1 MYRLS
6 AFYFA
11 RTASDLPMELSL
23 PAGYLI
29 ISYFMGGLR
38 RDAGAFFA
46 NLLGSLLVT
55 IVRLGTP
62 AGQGFA
68 GVLPCCEGFMQN
80 LVPCVCWENTF
91 VLFAEHRVWGRLCI
105 VMSMCEV

>member
-29 ISYFMGGLR
+29 ISYFMSGLR

-55 IVRLGTP
+55 LVRPVT
-62 AGQGFA
+62 
-68 GVLPCCEGFMQN
+68 
-80 LVPCVCWENTF
+80 
-91 VLFAEHRVWGRLCI
+91 HRWPPGLNKQFSLSECSCRQ
-105 VMSMCEV
+105 

>member
-1 MYRLS
+1 MQKGSRPDRWSACAQERASGMYRLS

-55 IVRLGTP
+55 IVRPGTP
-62 AGQGFA
+62 AGRQGFA
-68 GVLPCCEGFMQN
+68 GIRCEK
-80 LVPCVCWENTF
+80 CVQ
-91 VLFAEHRVWGRLCI
+91 
-105 VMSMCEV
+105 M

>member
-23 PAGYLI
+23 PAGFLVLT
-29 ISYFMGGLR
+29 YFMGGLR

-46 NLLGSLLVT
+46 NT
-55 IVRLGTP
+55 LGTMLTTLARSQQLSLHAP
-62 AGQGFA
+62 RR
-68 GVLPCCEGFMQN
+68 
-80 LVPCVCWENTF
+80 
-91 VLFAEHRVWGRLCI
+91 RVG
-105 VMSMCEV
+105 

>member
-55 IVRLGTP
+55 IVRPGTH
-62 AGQGFA
+62 AGARALQAFRHA
-68 GVLPCCEGFMQN
+68 VRDICRLISH
-80 LVPCVCWENTF
+80 VC
-91 VLFAEHRVWGRLCI
+91 
-105 VMSMCEV
+105 

>member
-29 ISYFMGGLR
+29 IAYFMGGLR

-55 IVRLGTP
+55 LARPPPP
-62 AGQGFA
+62 AA
-68 GVLPCCEGFMQN
+68 R
-80 LVPCVCWENTF
+80 VPVSSSRSVGYLSTQ
-91 VLFAEHRVWGRLCI
+91 
-105 VMSMCEV
+105 

>member
-23 PAGYLI
+23 PAGFLVLT
-29 ISYFMGGLR
+29 YFMGGLR

-46 NLLGSLLVT
+46 NT
-55 IVRLGTP
+55 LGTMLTTLARP
-62 AGQGFA
+62 AAVTACSQA
-68 GVLPCCEGFMQN
+68 
-80 LVPCVCWENTF
+80 
-91 VLFAEHRVWGRLCI
+91 
-105 VMSMCEV
+105 

>member
-23 PAGYLI
+23 PAGFLVLT
-29 ISYFMGGLR
+29 YFMGGLR

-46 NLLGSLLVT
+46 NT
-55 IVRLGTP
+55 LGTMLTTL
-62 AGQGFA
+62 ARARWAVTACSQA
-68 GVLPCCEGFMQN
+68 
-80 LVPCVCWENTF
+80 
-91 VLFAEHRVWGRLCI
+91 
-105 VMSMCEV
+105 